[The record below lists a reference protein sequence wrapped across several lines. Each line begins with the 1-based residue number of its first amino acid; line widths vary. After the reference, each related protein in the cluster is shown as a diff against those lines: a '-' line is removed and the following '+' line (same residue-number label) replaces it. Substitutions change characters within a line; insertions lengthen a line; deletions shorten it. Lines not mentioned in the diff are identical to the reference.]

1 MLEVTNLTKRFGGL
15 VANDDISFAVAEGE
29 ILGLIGPNGAGKSTL
44 FDLITGFQAPDEGGV
59 RFEGRSL
66 LGLRPDQ
73 INRLGIGRTFQ
84 KLKPFE
90 KMTVEENVMVGIMQ
104 HTANMSNARDHAL
117 TMLSFVGLLEKRRAH
132 AGTLSTGQ
140 RKRLELARAMAT
152 RPRLL
157 LLDEVTGGVD
167 QRSIP
172 GLIELIKRLRGVGTL
187 WGPIIGTAVLFP
199 LSEMTRIYFGGSG
212 GAEDL
217 MIYGTLI
224 LLISVFYPRGLI
236 GLVHKVMGRGPHA

>member
-172 GLIELIKRLRGVGTL
+172 GLIELIKRLRGVG
-187 WGPIIGTAVLFP
+187 V
-199 LSEMTRIYFGGSG
+199 
-212 GAEDL
+212 
-217 MIYGTLI
+217 TLI
-224 LLISVFYPRGLI
+224 VIEHNMQVLMSLADRVVALHLGAKIAQGTPAQIQADPRVIESYLG
-236 GLVHKVMGRGPHA
+236 AAYA